1 MVGVAIMA
9 VLQGVL
15 LAVAGEGAT
24 RIVGVLLA
32 AVSFFARTR
41 LLMVVTGLIL
51 INFALYLVFLTPPFQ
66 FRLAHVSVVALY
78 GAFIFAAVSAV
89 ATRVKPERALA
100 VALPV
105 AAALIGTEALIGL
118 VAAPAEDI
126 KWVGGPRPDPV
137 LGEVYPEHSELRA
150 LYPDNPRQYFSENA
164 PSPWVLE
171 THHQGSA
178 ATLERSLDRP
188 NVLRVNIARA
198 EVKTPFNIQL
208 NEPGIRLEAG
218 ESYTL
223 SFRVRAEGPRRV
235 LVGVAAAHP
244 PWNGLGYYRR
254 LAVDK
259 DWQEFSDTFVL
270 DAGDRNA
277 RLFFDLGDSEIPV
290 ELANIALRHTV
301 SNQVVK
307 PQTLRTSPSEYFVT
321 FRFNALGCRGDD
333 YPIPRPTGRHRILAL
348 GGGSTLGTGVHER
361 DTFTAR
367 LEQSLNAGVRGSATE
382 RYDVINCGA
391 MGRGTRE
398 DRRFYDLVASRYEP
412 DLVLMSMSSTDNIS
426 KREAAS
432 LGYMHEPGWYE
443 HLFFSAHLFQYAR
456 HEGRLTS
463 DYSDSVRELFD
474 LAEACRG
481 RHARLA
487 VVIFRNVDL
496 AAPWSQLVATVS
508 SRLADRDIPFLDLGP
523 ALLRER
529 RPEDLMVHRIDANPN
544 EVAQEVAAH
553 EIERFLRSRDL
564 LH

>member
-1 MVGVAIMA
+1 MA
-9 VLQGVL
+9 LLQGVL
-15 LAVAGEGAT
+15 LAVAGAGAT

-32 AVSFFARTR
+32 AVSVFARTR

-51 INFALYLVFLTPPFQ
+51 VNFTLYLVVHPPPVQ

-78 GAFIFAAVSAV
+78 GAFIFACVSAV
-89 ATRVKPERALA
+89 ATRVKPERGLV
-100 VALPV
+100 VALSL
-105 AAALIGTEALIGL
+105 AAAVIGMEALIEL

-126 KWVGGPRPDPV
+126 KWLGGPLPDPV
-137 LGEVYPEHSELRA
+137 LGEVYPAHAELRA
-150 LYPDNPRQYFSENA
+150 LYPDNPREYFAENA
-164 PSPWVLE
+164 PSPWLLE

-188 NVLRVNIARA
+188 NVLRVNITRA
-198 EVKTPFNIQL
+198 EVKTQFHIQL
-208 NEPGIRLEAG
+208 NEPGIRIEAG
-218 ESYTL
+218 ESYAVN
-223 SFRVRAEGPRRV
+223 FRVRAEGPRRV
-235 LVGVAAAHP
+235 FVGVAAAHP
-244 PWNGLGYYRR
+244 PWNGLGYYRGVG
-254 LAVDK
+254 VDK
-259 DWQEFSDTFVL
+259 DWKDFSDTFVL

-277 RLFFDLGDSEIPV
+277 RLFFDLGDSATPV
-290 ELANIALRHTV
+290 ELANIALRRTV
-301 SNQVVK
+301 SKQAVK
-307 PQTLRTSPSEYFVT
+307 PPTLRTSPSDYFVT

-412 DLVLMSMSSTDNIS
+412 DLVLLSMASTDNLS
-426 KREAAS
+426 RREAAS
-432 LGYMHEPGWYE
+432 LRDVHEAGWYE
-443 HLFFSAHLFQYAR
+443 HLFFSAHLFQHAL

-508 SRLADRDIPFLDLGP
+508 SRLADSDIPFLDLGP

-544 EVAQEVAAH
+544 EIAHEIAAG

>member
-89 ATRVKPERALA
+89 ATRVKPERGLV
-100 VALPV
+100 VALSL
-105 AAALIGTEALIGL
+105 AAAVIGMEALIGL

-126 KWVGGPRPDPV
+126 KWIGGPRPDPV
-137 LGEVYPEHSELRA
+137 LGEVYPAHSELRA

-333 YPIPRPTGRHRILAL
+333 YPIPRPTGRHRIVAL
-348 GGGSTLGTGVHER
+348 GGGSTLGTGVHEW
-361 DTFTAR
+361 DTFAAR
-367 LEQSLNAGVRGSATE
+367 LEQLLNAAVHGSADE

-391 MGRGTRE
+391 VGRATRE

-456 HEGRLTS
+456 HEGRLTY
-463 DYSDSVRELFD
+463 DYSDSVGELVD

-487 VVIFRNVDL
+487 VVVFRNVDL

-544 EVAQEVAAH
+544 EIAH
-553 EIERFLRSRDL
+553 EIAAVEIGRFLRSRDL